1 MAVLV
6 VNHRLGEL
14 IMSRGFPLAT
24 QKVVG
29 SSRNSP
35 SLPGAASWKCKVTIY
50 AVRSRGQTR
59 TSNEAIIQ
67 HAIITAKPVLNDP
80 VR

>member
-1 MAVLV
+1 MGAYGRHERRRWKPRQQALV
-6 VNHRLGEL
+6 
-14 IMSRGFPLAT
+14 SF
-24 QKVVG
+24 
-29 SSRNSP
+29 
-35 SLPGAASWKCKVTIY
+35 Y

-67 HAIITAKPVLNDP
+67 HAIITAKPALNDP